1 MKKGQAATEFFLY
14 ITVFMFVAVGAFIM
28 INYLQ
33 NTEIPVQKNRVAKEI
48 GNGFADAI
56 ALAVRGGPG
65 FIYRYS
71 YPTTVYGYPYK
82 IVFVANGTFMEWTNE
97 YGNFSYFYATPN
109 YKYDYRSSKCLD
121 QVNNVWSLDT
131 DTPKPCKNVLVL
143 NHTTDSLGEDML
155 IISQES

>member
-65 FIYRYS
+65 FTYRYY

-97 YGNFSYFYATPN
+97 YGNYSYFYATPN
-109 YKYDYRSSKCLD
+109 YRQQYVSGGTCLD
-121 QVNNVWSLDT
+121 NDNGVWSLDT
-131 DTPKPCKNVLVL
+131 SKQCKNVLVL
-143 NHTTDSLGEDML
+143 NHTTDDQGNNML
-155 IISQES
+155 IISQEN